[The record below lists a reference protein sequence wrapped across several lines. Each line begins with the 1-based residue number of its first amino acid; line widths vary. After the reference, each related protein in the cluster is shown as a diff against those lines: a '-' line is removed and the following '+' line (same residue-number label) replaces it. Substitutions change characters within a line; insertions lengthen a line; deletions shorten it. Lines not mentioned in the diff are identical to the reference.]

1 LGDETELAV
10 ATNPASPYL
19 DGSPIDLLVYD
30 LRRRFADRHG
40 FMPVLEG
47 NGGDVQGDP
56 QHRAVGPASLVPQV
70 HIPTTSYG
78 AGVHIG
84 MIDTALTEHPDL
96 PPTLVYSDVV
106 YKADVS
112 PLWAGHGL
120 IRQQA
125 PSRMRCLDA
134 LRQNPALAAFEE
146 GP

>member
-1 LGDETELAV
+1 
-10 ATNPASPYL
+10 
-19 DGSPIDLLVYD
+19 
-30 LRRRFADRHG
+30 
-40 FMPVLEG
+40 
-47 NGGDVQGDP
+47 
-56 QHRAVGPASLVPQV
+56 
-70 HIPTTSYG
+70 
-78 AGVHIG
+78 VHIG

-112 PLWAGHGL
+112 PLWAGHGTFVAGL